1 MRIGELVAEDMIAV
15 PIGPEMRMI
24 VVAAPSYFAE
34 RAEPKRPQDLLE
46 HNCINLRL
54 PTRGGLYAWEFEK
67 DGRELRVRVDGQ
79 LIFNSSKPRLR
90 AALAGLGIAYLP
102 EAMARPHVD
111 DGHLIQVLDAWCP
124 LFPGYH
130 LYYPSRRLS
139 SPAFQVFVDALRF
152 RGRWTPSERIAINE
166 FVVTPS

>member
-67 DGRELRVRVDGQ
+67 DGRELRVGSM
-79 LIFNSSKPRLR
+79 NSSSST
-90 AALAGLGIAYLP
+90 A
-102 EAMARPHVD
+102 
-111 DGHLIQVLDAWCP
+111 
-124 LFPGYH
+124 
-130 LYYPSRRLS
+130 PSRGFGRL
-139 SPAFQVFVDALRF
+139 
-152 RGRWTPSERIAINE
+152 GRSRHPPTCPRRWRVHTS
-166 FVVTPS
+166 TTGT